1 MFEKCVRELIKSVK
15 NQHMIER
22 FVKMAKC
29 HWNIANQDKAF
40 IKKAWKEAQMN
51 CVKDWCS

>member
-15 NQHMIER
+15 NQHMTER